1 MEFRF
6 IRILLLVFIW
16 VPFVTSYYE
25 CNQRLVLCGCGLKN
39 VEMNVHIANGEDAV
53 PHSWPMIVSLRYDCL
68 NNGNVST
75 HCCSGT
81 ILSDSYIL
89 TAAHCVENINESSLL
104 LGKIT
109 IATGIY
115 SRSQQCQTIRKV
127 DQIFIHPN
135 WTAHVNGF
143 RNDIAILH
151 LTESLDFSTNLL
163 IARTCLPSQSNS
175 TNDITKYP
183 PSNSSLVVIGW
194 NFRTTLNSTARD
206 ILQQA
211 TLISIHHNHSSCA
224 ASINHIETQ
233 FCAGRYEDCKGTC
246 MGDSGGPILRWIG
259 DRWEQVG
266 IVSYGL
272 DNCESANHQMIFTRI
287 TAYYDWIE
295 RVMNQR
301 NSTAI
306 TTAATAT
313 ATAITTAI
321 TTINRPLS
329 VYRCSKNNTLCG
341 CGFNNVAL
349 TTTRIVGGE
358 EAIPYSWS
366 MIVSL
371 RYDCLNNGNFTTH
384 CCGGTILNSY
394 YILTAAH
401 CVDKINLSSVLSQN
415 ITIAAGIHNLTEI
428 NQTIRRIDQIFIHSD
443 YTGLAD
449 MFKNDIA
456 ILHLSEPLDLDTNSR
471 LSRTCRS
478 SRVYTQED
486 IRQYPSNGSKLAV
499 VGWGLLNRPFNIKP
513 QLLQQ
518 LNIYAIH
525 HIHPTCAQY
534 IGYVDVQFCAGVYDD
549 TKGDSGGPVMQW
561 LDDHW
566 EQVGIASYVVRGCAS
581 YGYPSVYTR
590 LASFHDWIEW
600 IINPSNY
607 TTTTTTIAYRPPNV
621 YSCNN
626 RNTSCGCSKVNV
638 AFSSLRI
645 IGGGEAVPYSWSM
658 IVSLRYDCLNNGNFT
673 THCCGGTI
681 LNSYYI
687 LTAAHCVDKIN
698 LSSVLS
704 QNITI
709 AAGIHNLTEINQ
721 TIRRIDQIFIHSD
734 YTGLADM
741 FKNDIAIL
749 HLSEPLDLDTNSRLS
764 RTCRSSRVYTQ
775 EDIRQYPSNGSKLA
789 VVGWGLL
796 NRPFNIKPQLLQQL
810 NIYAIHHIH
819 PTCAQYIGYV
829 DVQFCAGVY
838 DDTKG
843 DSGGPVMQWLD
854 DHWEQVGIASYVVR
868 GCASYGYPS
877 VYTRL
882 ASFHDWIEW
891 IINPSNY
898 TTTTTTIAYRPPN
911 VYSCNNRNTS
921 CGCSKVNVAFSSL
934 RIIGGGEA
942 VPYSWSMIVSLRYD
956 CLNNGNFTTHCCGG
970 TILNS
975 YYILTAAHCVDK
987 INLSSVLSQNI
998 TIAAGIHNLTEI
1010 NQTIRRV
1017 DQIFIHPEYAGQQ
1030 DLFKNDIAILH
1041 LSEPLDLDT
1050 NPFITQTCRPLR
1062 MNSSENIMAYPSNG
1076 SKLAVVGWG
1085 AANRPANIKPQLLQ
1099 QLYIRTI
1106 HHNDSTCARSI
1117 GHVTVQFCG
1126 GVYEGG
1132 KGDSGGPI
1140 FEWLGDRWEQ
1150 VGISSYMMNGC
1161 ASVGYQSVFTRLA
1174 AFYDWIEEVINQS
1187 NATTLSSFKTSTAP
1201 TTSNTTTFSNNTTT
1215 NNAANNPNSYFGIC
1229 GSFFVVVFQLIH

>member
-233 FCAGRYEDCKGTC
+233 FCAGRYEGCKGTC
-246 MGDSGGPILRWIG
+246 VGESGGPILRWIG

-313 ATAITTAI
+313 ATAI

-549 TKGDSGGPVMQW
+549 TKGP
-561 LDDHW
+561 
-566 EQVGIASYVVRGCAS
+566 
-581 YGYPSVYTR
+581 
-590 LASFHDWIEW
+590 
-600 IINPSNY
+600 
-607 TTTTTTIAYRPPNV
+607 
-621 YSCNN
+621 CN
-626 RNTSCGCSKVNV
+626 
-638 AFSSLRI
+638 
-645 IGGGEAVPYSWSM
+645 
-658 IVSLRYDCLNNGNFT
+658 
-673 THCCGGTI
+673 
-681 LNSYYI
+681 
-687 LTAAHCVDKIN
+687 
-698 LSSVLS
+698 
-704 QNITI
+704 
-709 AAGIHNLTEINQ
+709 
-721 TIRRIDQIFIHSD
+721 
-734 YTGLADM
+734 
-741 FKNDIAIL
+741 
-749 HLSEPLDLDTNSRLS
+749 
-764 RTCRSSRVYTQ
+764 
-775 EDIRQYPSNGSKLA
+775 
-789 VVGWGLL
+789 
-796 NRPFNIKPQLLQQL
+796 
-810 NIYAIHHIH
+810 
-819 PTCAQYIGYV
+819 
-829 DVQFCAGVY
+829 
-838 DDTKG
+838 G

-1132 KGDSGGPI
+1132 KGICYGDSGGPI

-1187 NATTLSSFKTSTAP
+1187 NVTTLSSIRTSTVP

>member
-6 IRILLLVFIW
+6 IRILLLIFIW
-16 VPFVTSYYE
+16 VPFVASYYE
-25 CNQRLVLCGCGLKN
+25 CDQRLVLCGCGLKN
-39 VEMNVHIANGEDAV
+39 VEMNVHIANGEDAI
-53 PHSWPMIVSLRYDCL
+53 PYSWPMIVSLRYDCL

-81 ILSDSYIL
+81 ILSASYIL

-104 LGKIT
+104 L
-109 IATGIY
+109 
-115 SRSQQCQTIRKV
+115 V

-163 IARTCLPSQSNS
+163 IARTRLPSQSNS

-246 MGDSGGPILRWIG
+246 VGDSGGPILRWIG

-295 RVMNQR
+295 RVMNQW

-313 ATAITTAI
+313 ATAI

-428 NQTIRRIDQIFIHSD
+428 NQTIRRVDQIFIHS
-443 YTGLAD
+443 
-449 MFKNDIA
+449 
-456 ILHLSEPLDLDTNSR
+456 
-471 LSRTCRS
+471 
-478 SRVYTQED
+478 
-486 IRQYPSNGSKLAV
+486 
-499 VGWGLLNRPFNIKP
+499 
-513 QLLQQ
+513 
-518 LNIYAIH
+518 
-525 HIHPTCAQY
+525 
-534 IGYVDVQFCAGVYDD
+534 
-549 TKGDSGGPVMQW
+549 
-561 LDDHW
+561 
-566 EQVGIASYVVRGCAS
+566 
-581 YGYPSVYTR
+581 
-590 LASFHDWIEW
+590 
-600 IINPSNY
+600 
-607 TTTTTTIAYRPPNV
+607 
-621 YSCNN
+621 
-626 RNTSCGCSKVNV
+626 
-638 AFSSLRI
+638 
-645 IGGGEAVPYSWSM
+645 
-658 IVSLRYDCLNNGNFT
+658 
-673 THCCGGTI
+673 
-681 LNSYYI
+681 
-687 LTAAHCVDKIN
+687 
-698 LSSVLS
+698 
-704 QNITI
+704 
-709 AAGIHNLTEINQ
+709 
-721 TIRRIDQIFIHSD
+721 
-734 YTGLADM
+734 
-741 FKNDIAIL
+741 
-749 HLSEPLDLDTNSRLS
+749 
-764 RTCRSSRVYTQ
+764 
-775 EDIRQYPSNGSKLA
+775 
-789 VVGWGLL
+789 
-796 NRPFNIKPQLLQQL
+796 
-810 NIYAIHHIH
+810 
-819 PTCAQYIGYV
+819 
-829 DVQFCAGVY
+829 
-838 DDTKG
+838 
-843 DSGGPVMQWLD
+843 
-854 DHWEQVGIASYVVR
+854 
-868 GCASYGYPS
+868 
-877 VYTRL
+877 
-882 ASFHDWIEW
+882 
-891 IINPSNY
+891 
-898 TTTTTTIAYRPPN
+898 
-911 VYSCNNRNTS
+911 
-921 CGCSKVNVAFSSL
+921 
-934 RIIGGGEA
+934 
-942 VPYSWSMIVSLRYD
+942 
-956 CLNNGNFTTHCCGG
+956 
-970 TILNS
+970 
-975 YYILTAAHCVDK
+975 
-987 INLSSVLSQNI
+987 
-998 TIAAGIHNLTEI
+998 
-1010 NQTIRRV
+1010 
-1017 DQIFIHPEYAGQQ
+1017 EYAGQQ

-1076 SKLAVVGWG
+1076 SRLAVVGWS
-1085 AANRPANIKPQLLQ
+1085 AANRPANIIPQLLQ

-1126 GVYEGG
+1126 GVYDGG
-1132 KGDSGGPI
+1132 KGICYGDSGGPI
-1140 FEWLGDRWEQ
+1140 FEWLGDR
-1150 VGISSYMMNGC
+1150 
-1161 ASVGYQSVFTRLA
+1161 
-1174 AFYDWIEEVINQS
+1174 
-1187 NATTLSSFKTSTAP
+1187 
-1201 TTSNTTTFSNNTTT
+1201 
-1215 NNAANNPNSYFGIC
+1215 
-1229 GSFFVVVFQLIH
+1229 

>member
-89 TAAHCVENINESSLL
+89 TAAHCVENMNESSLL

-233 FCAGRYEDCKGTC
+233 FCAGRYEGCKGTC
-246 MGDSGGPILRWIG
+246 VGESGGPILRWIG

-313 ATAITTAI
+313 ATAI

-415 ITIAAGIHNLTEI
+415 ITIAAGIHNLTET
-428 NQTIRRIDQIFIHSD
+428 NQTIRRIDHIFIHSD
-443 YTGLAD
+443 YTGLTD

-549 TKGDSGGPVMQW
+549 TKGPCNGDSGGPVMQW

-681 LNSYYI
+681 LNI
-687 LTAAHCVDKIN
+687 
-698 LSSVLS
+698 
-704 QNITI
+704 
-709 AAGIHNLTEINQ
+709 
-721 TIRRIDQIFIHSD
+721 
-734 YTGLADM
+734 
-741 FKNDIAIL
+741 
-749 HLSEPLDLDTNSRLS
+749 
-764 RTCRSSRVYTQ
+764 
-775 EDIRQYPSNGSKLA
+775 
-789 VVGWGLL
+789 
-796 NRPFNIKPQLLQQL
+796 
-810 NIYAIHHIH
+810 
-819 PTCAQYIGYV
+819 
-829 DVQFCAGVY
+829 
-838 DDTKG
+838 
-843 DSGGPVMQWLD
+843 
-854 DHWEQVGIASYVVR
+854 
-868 GCASYGYPS
+868 
-877 VYTRL
+877 
-882 ASFHDWIEW
+882 
-891 IINPSNY
+891 
-898 TTTTTTIAYRPPN
+898 
-911 VYSCNNRNTS
+911 
-921 CGCSKVNVAFSSL
+921 
-934 RIIGGGEA
+934 
-942 VPYSWSMIVSLRYD
+942 
-956 CLNNGNFTTHCCGG
+956 
-970 TILNS
+970 
-975 YYILTAAHCVDK
+975 
-987 INLSSVLSQNI
+987 LSQNI

-1041 LSEPLDLDT
+1041 LSEPSDLDT

-1085 AANRPANIKPQLLQ
+1085 AANRPANIIPQLLQ

-1132 KGDSGGPI
+1132 KGICYGDSGGPI